1 MLSLLV
7 NSSLCADTA
16 PDRPDGVSPC
26 ADTVSDAA
34 DAVPE
39 CADMVPHPC
48 ADIGPG
54 RTELVPDCPIKEED
68 ETRSSMDEDTDE
80 SVYSQYLG

>member
-1 MLSLLV
+1 MLV
-7 NSSLCADTA
+7 YSSLCADTT

-26 ADTVSDAA
+26 AGQVSDSA
-34 DAVPE
+34 DSVPE
-39 CADMVPHPC
+39 CADLVPQC
-48 ADIGPG
+48 AD

-68 ETRSSMDEDTDE
+68 ETRSSIDEDTDE

>member
-1 MLSLLV
+1 MLSMLV
-7 NSSLCADTA
+7 YSSLCADTA

-26 ADTVSDAA
+26 ADQAIDAA

-39 CADMVPHPC
+39 CADMVPQC